1 MKGEHT
7 AAGEAPRMKLD
18 PDGHWRGR
26 PRMPVDQYE
35 PAFDFRVNVY
45 MRSSPPR
52 RAQISVQQSSWSMEM
67 YSRPDQLREMA
78 ALFTEAA
85 NLIDML
91 ALVDRSA
98 ADHEGPDPEDA
109 DSEIAAAEVTP

>member
-7 AAGEAPRMKLD
+7 DAAEAPRMKLD
-18 PDGHWRGR
+18 TDGNWRGD
-26 PRMPVDQYE
+26 PRMSISR
-35 PAFDFRVNVY
+35 AFDPTKLRVTVY
-45 MRSSPPR
+45 TDEPPQ
-52 RAQISVQQSSWSMEM
+52 RAQLTLSGDSGWYLSL

-98 ADHEGPDPEDA
+98 ADHEDA